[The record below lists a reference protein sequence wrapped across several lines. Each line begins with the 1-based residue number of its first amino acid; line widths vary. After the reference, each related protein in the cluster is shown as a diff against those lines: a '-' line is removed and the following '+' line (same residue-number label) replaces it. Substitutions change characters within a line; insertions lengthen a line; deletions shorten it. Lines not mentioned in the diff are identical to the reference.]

1 MAPSLLLPLVAAAAI
16 DVRFRCAGACADVPP
31 TSARG

>member
-1 MAPSLLLPLVAAAAI
+1 MAPSLLVLPVAAAAI
-16 DVRFRCAGACADVPP
+16 DMRSRCAAACADVPP

>member
-1 MAPSLLLPLVAAAAI
+1 MAPSLLVLLAAATI

-31 TSARG
+31 AAARG

>member
-1 MAPSLLLPLVAAAAI
+1 MAPSPLVLLVAAAAI
-16 DVRFRCAGACADVPP
+16 DVRFRCAGVCADVPP

>member
-1 MAPSLLLPLVAAAAI
+1 MAPSLLVLLVAAAAI
-16 DVRFRCAGACADVPP
+16 DVRVRCAGVCADVPP

>member
-1 MAPSLLLPLVAAAAI
+1 MAPSLLVFLVAAI
-16 DVRFRCAGACADVPP
+16 DVCFRCAGVCADVPP